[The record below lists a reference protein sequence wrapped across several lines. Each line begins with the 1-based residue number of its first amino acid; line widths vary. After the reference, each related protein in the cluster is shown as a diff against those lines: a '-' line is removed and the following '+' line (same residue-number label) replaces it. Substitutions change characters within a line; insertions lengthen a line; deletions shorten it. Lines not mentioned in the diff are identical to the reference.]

1 MTTDSKDDDTN
12 TIRNNDNDTGVAP
25 AGSRLRPPPI
35 QFVAAYLRQLRTH
48 PNMNDIEYDS
58 IMHMHFNCSGT
69 TVTAEEEDTDAAD
82 DYYSDSD
89 SSTLDIDSLAANIDG
104 VIDINE
110 EEGEEEEQKNTII
123 KNRILARLRQ
133 KSDEEAD
140 RILINGSRSRHSSFF
155 EQTAEVNSSNINNSM
170 NETVKV
176 MIDWIL
182 DNEDNDR
189 MLLMNK
195 TIIASRST
203 NSNTIIVD
211 KDDTISTTNQQC
223 SASSMM
229 PLLSASKEESKHQSV
244 DSTQKQLLTKQEQEQ
259 EGETPASAPAA
270 AMSSAT
276 MVLQHQRKKK
286 RRHMYHNDP
295 DDENNDDNT
304 NLSIDCNNSNSSCG
318 IHDGAMI
325 ASPSPAEIMV
335 AHEEQQQ
342 RKKKQQ
348 RRTLQTTVEDDN
360 TTY

>member
-1 MTTDSKDDDTN
+1 MTTDIKDDDTN
-12 TIRNNDNDTGVAP
+12 TIRNNDNDKGVAP

-48 PNMNDIEYDS
+48 PNMNAIDYDS
-58 IMHMHFNCSGT
+58 MMHMPFNCSGT
-69 TVTAEEEDTDAAD
+69 MVTAEEEDTDAAD
-82 DYYSDSD
+82 DYYSNSD
-89 SSTLDIDSLAANIDG
+89 NSSTLDIDSVADNIDG

-110 EEGEEEEQKNTII
+110 EEEEQNNTII
-123 KNRILARLRQ
+123 RNRILARLRQ

-155 EQTAEVNSSNINNSM
+155 EQTAEVNSSKCNISM

-182 DNEDNDR
+182 DNEDNNR

-195 TIIASRST
+195 TITASRST
-203 NSNTIIVD
+203 NSDTIIVD
-211 KDDTISTTNQQC
+211 KDDNTSTTKQQC

-229 PLLSASKEESKHQSV
+229 PLLSASKEEQKHQSV

-259 EGETPASAPAA
+259 EQEGETPVSAPV
-270 AMSSAT
+270 MSSAT

-286 RRHMYHNDP
+286 RRHTYRNDT
-295 DDENNDDNT
+295 DDENNDNNT
-304 NLSIDCNNSNSSCG
+304 NLLIDCNRSNNRCD
-318 IHDGAMI
+318 IHNGAMI
-325 ASPSPAEIMV
+325 ASPSPTEIMV

-348 RRTLQTTVEDDN
+348 RRTLQTTEDDDKN
-360 TTY
+360 TY